1 MFIFIKYL
9 GYNGERNKQKRT
21 NEQTNEQTNKRTNTP
36 AAESLFPSATYEFIF
51 LFIRENKLV
60 RFVRHIKLI
69 KTWLL
74 T

>member
-21 NEQTNEQTNKRTNTP
+21 NKRTNERTNTP

-60 RFVRHIKLI
+60 RFVCHIKLI

>member
-21 NEQTNEQTNKRTNTP
+21 NEQTNTP

-69 KTWLL
+69 
-74 T
+74 